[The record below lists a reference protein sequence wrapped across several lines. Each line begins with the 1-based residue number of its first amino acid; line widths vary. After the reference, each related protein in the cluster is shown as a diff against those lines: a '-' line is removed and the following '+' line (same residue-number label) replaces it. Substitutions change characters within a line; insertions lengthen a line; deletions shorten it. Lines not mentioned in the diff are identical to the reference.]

1 MVSFASRWP
10 RVGIPQLHQIFAF
23 SRWPRITRLR
33 CVSSWFALDA
43 DRVTPGRTAT
53 VFVTIPAIAAKLFL
67 AIRQEAPERDL
78 DRFAEAV
85 TADATKQHLSR
96 NARARAK

>member
-1 MVSFASRWP
+1 LAKGWNPSAPSDFRVQRLAANHKAPLRQQLVRVRRGSRHP
-10 RVGIPQLHQIFAF
+10 R
-23 SRWPRITRLR
+23 
-33 CVSSWFALDA
+33 
-43 DRVTPGRTAT
+43 RTAT